1 MQSTLLALALG
12 VASGLHATPT
22 LVAPRGRLAAVRA
35 APAQIRL
42 QADFGALAKYPLA
55 TAGEFCVIATALKA
69 VDALPLVL
77 PTFAVPPLFFFLS
90 LRSRIFSFI
99 PARRPD
105 RDAQGGAPTPQEVHR
120 RQNGRSTP
128 AELRA

>member
-1 MQSTLLALALG
+1 MWADRAETASCDADAPASDFFT
-12 VASGLHATPT
+12 VASHLPEA
-22 LVAPRGRLAAVRA
+22 RA
-35 APAQIRL
+35 A
-42 QADFGALAKYPLA
+42 
-55 TAGEFCVIATALKA
+55 
-69 VDALPLVL
+69 
-77 PTFAVPPLFFFLS
+77 TFAVPPLFFFLS